1 MLRLLLMLMALLM
14 LSDTDAMMLCCY
26 DAADDDAA
34 DADAKASDAEHAL
47 LPVPMSLLLLIYFNL
62 PVNGNVVGRMSAL
75 STSHTSK

>member
-14 LSDTDAMMLCCY
+14 LPDTDAMMLCCY
-26 DAADDDAA
+26 DADDAA
-34 DADAKASDAEHAL
+34 ATDAKASDAEHAL
-47 LPVPMSLLLLIYFNL
+47 LPVPMSLLLLIYFSL